1 MNSRKLIWV
10 GVAVSLLMPAIA
22 SAQSGFNGTWKVN
35 FDKSKMSKKPD
46 VFLVQDGMFQCKT
59 CVPAVDVKADGQDQ
73 KLTGNPY
80 ADTLSIKIVNANTIE
95 EVSKKNG
102 KVVGTNKDVVSAD
115 GNTLTFEYSDSSAT
129 NAAPVTGKSEMSR
142 VAKGPAGSSHV
153 RLVGN

>member
-1 MNSRKLIWV
+1 
-10 GVAVSLLMPAIA
+10 MPAIA

-80 ADTLSIKIVNANTIE
+80 ADTLSIKIVNANTVIE

-102 KVVGTNKDVVSAD
+102 KVVGTNKDVVSAY

-129 NAAPVTGKSEMSR
+129 NAAP
-142 VAKGPAGSSHV
+142 
-153 RLVGN
+153 